1 MKVVIVGG
9 GAGGISTASNI
20 RKLDKDIEI
29 TVLTRDDKVAYSP
42 CAIPYVIGGHIDSF
56 DDIIMHKPEEYMRKN
71 IRILTETEVV
81 EINNDI
87 TELTYQDKKGNKQ
100 NLKYRQLPLVCSE

>member
-29 TVLTRDDKVAYSP
+29 TVLTRETRW
-42 CAIPYVIGGHIDSF
+42 HIHHAQS
-56 DDIIMHKPEEYMRKN
+56 
-71 IRILTETEVV
+71 
-81 EINNDI
+81 
-87 TELTYQDKKGNKQ
+87 LTYCQV
-100 NLKYRQLPLVCSE
+100 L

>member
-29 TVLTRDDKVAYSP
+29 TVLM
-42 CAIPYVIGGHIDSF
+42 
-56 DDIIMHKPEEYMRKN
+56 IISSKDPIVPDN
-71 IRILTETEVV
+71 T
-81 EINNDI
+81 
-87 TELTYQDKKGNKQ
+87 
-100 NLKYRQLPLVCSE
+100 